1 MSGQVRAV
9 QRGVRTCCRMDNYI
23 RLGVILLAVAVIV
36 LSSPGGPPYKSWASF
51 GLALVALLVVALGFL
66 RL

>member
-1 MSGQVRAV
+1 
-9 QRGVRTCCRMDNYI
+9 MDNYI